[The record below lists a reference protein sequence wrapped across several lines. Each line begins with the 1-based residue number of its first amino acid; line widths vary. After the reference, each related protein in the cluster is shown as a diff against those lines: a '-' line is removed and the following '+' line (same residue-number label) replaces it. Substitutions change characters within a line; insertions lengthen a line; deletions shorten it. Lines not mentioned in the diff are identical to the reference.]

1 MTYWAH
7 IDNENKVINVSI
19 GNSEI
24 VDKGLS
30 WLVENIG
37 GTFIETWI
45 DEVGVI
51 NERKNFAGI
60 GYTYDQERNAFIAP
74 KPFESWTLN
83 EEICQWESPTP
94 NPADG
99 NLYTWNESTLSWDLV
114 E

>member
-7 IDNENKVINVSI
+7 IDNENTVVNVSV
-19 GNSEI
+19 GNSETE
-24 VDKGLS
+24 DKGLS

-45 DEVGVI
+45 DEVDVV
-51 NERKNFAGI
+51 NERKNLAGI

-74 KPFESWTLN
+74 KPFGSWTLN

-99 NLYTWNESTLSWDLV
+99 NLYAWNESTISWDLV